1 MKPLRLPSGESVS
14 TPALTGRAVGWQ
26 ASSVTASYEHL
37 LVERPVDGVVLAT
50 LNRPARRN
58 ALSREMFDSLSA
70 LQSDVDG
77 DRSAR
82 VLVLTGAGPGFCAGL
97 DLDIAAE
104 LPAMPADEF
113 YLLQQSW
120 AAAIVGFTQLRT
132 PVIAAVNGA
141 AAGAG
146 FGLALAA
153 DIRLCSPA
161 ARFNAAFVR
170 IGLSAGDVGCSWA
183 LPRIVG
189 LGRAMDILLTGRFV
203 DAEEAARI
211 GLVSEVVQDDEL
223 LDRTL
228 SVATAITANSPLG
241 VQLSKEVVTANV
253 DAPSLAAAVELEN
266 RSQVLA
272 SRSPDM
278 VEALAAFR
286 EKRPPVYGA
295 R

>member
-1 MKPLRLPSGESVS
+1 M
-14 TPALTGRAVGWQ
+14 
-26 ASSVTASYEHL
+26 TASHEHL
-37 LVERPVDGVVLAT
+37 LIERPADGVVLAT

-58 ALSREMFDSLSA
+58 ALTREMFGRLAA
-70 LQSDVDG
+70 LQAEVDA
-77 DRSAR
+77 DQSAR
-82 VLVLTGAGPGFCAGL
+82 VLILTGAGPGFCAGL
-97 DLDIAAE
+97 DLDIAVE
-104 LPAMPADEF
+104 LTTMPAEEF
-113 YLLQQSW
+113 YAQQQDW
-120 AAAIVGFTQLRT
+120 AAAVVGFARMKT

-153 DIRLCSPA
+153 DIRLCGHS

-203 DAEEAARI
+203 DADEADRI
-211 GLVSEVVQDDEL
+211 GLVSAAVPDAEL
-223 LDRTL
+223 LDRAL
-228 SVATAITANSPLG
+228 EMAAAIQANSPFA
-241 VQLSKEVVTANV
+241 VQLSKEIVHTNA
-253 DAPSLAAAVELEN
+253 DASLAAAVELEN

-286 EKRPPVYGA
+286 EKRAPVYGI

>member
-1 MKPLRLPSGESVS
+1 M
-14 TPALTGRAVGWQ
+14 
-26 ASSVTASYEHL
+26 TASRQHL
-37 LVERPVDGVVLAT
+37 LIERPADGVVLAT
-50 LNRPARRN
+50 LNRPERRN
-58 ALSREMFDSLSA
+58 ALTRDMFDSLAA
-70 LQSDVDG
+70 LQAEADADP
-77 DRSAR
+77 SAR

-104 LPAMPADEF
+104 LPGLSAEEF
-113 YLLQQSW
+113 YAEQQHW
-120 AAAIVGFTQLRT
+120 ANATAGFARMKL

-153 DIRLCSPA
+153 DIRFCSPS

-189 LGRAMDILLTGRFV
+189 LGRAMEILLTGRFV
-203 DAEEAARI
+203 DAQEAASI
-211 GLVSEVVQDDEL
+211 GLVSAVVAEDAL
-223 LDRTL
+223 LDRA
-228 SVATAITANSPLG
+228 VETAAVISANSPFG
-241 VQLSKEVVTANV
+241 IQLSKEIVRANV
-253 DAPSLAAAVELEN
+253 DAPSLAAALELEN

-278 VEALAAFR
+278 IEALSAFR
-286 EKRPPVYGA
+286 EKRAPRY
-295 R
+295 RTR